1 MKRLLTC
8 LLALLLVSV
17 MTWGQGTKKINSI
30 KRSSQYLYAEAT
42 MPTAAEALEVAND
55 LLLIQVKEYAGGK
68 KGFEDKDIL
77 IRNIS
82 SARDSVQLRRGD
94 MVKVFLYVKKSDIQ
108 TADNATLL
116 AAAPAEKP
124 QEAAPAPGNMEKVA
138 LPTPEEKAPEAVPGH
153 EDASLK
159 LQVAWQQNVVDQLL
173 GAESFPAAKA
183 LISRMKA
190 EYKIKKT
197 GPLATCKNPAECYML
212 VGKDGKVETVLGPGS
227 STRTDF
233 RTLTSA
239 PATLPANM
247 DIIWFTFAK

>member
-1 MKRLLTC
+1 
-8 LLALLLVSV
+8 

-55 LLLIQVKEYAGGK
+55 LLLIQVKEYAGSK

-124 QEAAPAPGNMEKVA
+124 QEAAPVQGNVEKVSR
-138 LPTPEEKAPEAVPGH
+138 PTP
-153 EDASLK
+153 
-159 LQVAWQQNVVDQLL
+159 
-173 GAESFPAAKA
+173 
-183 LISRMKA
+183 
-190 EYKIKKT
+190 
-197 GPLATCKNPAECYML
+197 
-212 VGKDGKVETVLGPGS
+212 
-227 STRTDF
+227 
-233 RTLTSA
+233 
-239 PATLPANM
+239 
-247 DIIWFTFAK
+247 

>member
-1 MKRLLTC
+1 MKRILTC
-8 LLALLLVSV
+8 LLALLLAGTLAWS
-17 MTWGQGTKKINSI
+17 QGTKKINSI

-68 KGFEDKDIL
+68 KAFEDKDIL

-116 AAAPAEKP
+116 AADTAEKS
-124 QEAAPAPGNMEKVA
+124 QETPAVQGNVEKVS
-138 LPTPEEKAPEAVPGH
+138 LPAPEEKAPEAVPGH
-153 EDASLK
+153 EDTSLK
-159 LQVAWQQNVVDQLL
+159 LEVAWQQHAVDQLL
-173 GAESFPAAKA
+173 GAESFSAAKA
-183 LISRMKA
+183 LLSRMKA

-197 GPLATCKNPAECYML
+197 GPLATCKNPAESFML
-212 VGKDGKVETVLGPGS
+212 IGKDGKVQTVLGPGGD
-227 STRTDF
+227 TRTDF

-239 PATLPANM
+239 PASLPANA
-247 DIIWFTFAK
+247 DIIWFIFAK

>member
-8 LLALLLVSV
+8 LLALLMVSV

-30 KRSSQYLYAEAT
+30 KRSTQYLYAEAT

-55 LLLIQVKEYAGGK
+55 LLLIQVKEYAGSK

-108 TADNATLL
+108 TAENATLL
-116 AAAPAEKP
+116 APEKP
-124 QEAAPAPGNMEKVA
+124 QEAPVPGNVEKVV
-138 LPTPEEKAPEAVPGH
+138 LPEPEEKAPEAVPGH

-227 STRTDF
+227 STRTNF

-239 PATLPANM
+239 PATLPAHM

>member
-8 LLALLLVSV
+8 LLALLMVSV

-30 KRSSQYLYAEAT
+30 KRSTQYLYAEAT

-55 LLLIQVKEYAGGK
+55 LLLIQVKEYAGSK

-116 AAAPAEKP
+116 AAAAPEKP
-124 QEAAPAPGNMEKVA
+124 QEAPVPGNVEKVV
-138 LPTPEEKAPEAVPGH
+138 LPEPEEKAPEAAPGK

-159 LQVAWQQNVVDQLL
+159 LELAWQQNVVDQLL
-173 GAESFPAAKA
+173 GATSFSSAKA
-183 LISRMKA
+183 LLSRMKA

-197 GPLATCKNPAECYML
+197 GPLSTCKNPAECFML
-212 VGKDGKVETVLGPGS
+212 IGKDGKVETVLGPGS

-239 PATLPANM
+239 PATLPAHM

>member
-1 MKRLLTC
+1 
-8 LLALLLVSV
+8 

-55 LLLIQVKEYAGGK
+55 LLLIQVKEYAGNK

-124 QEAAPAPGNMEKVA
+124 QEAAPVQGNVEKVS
-138 LPTPEEKAPEAVPGH
+138 LPTPEEKAPE
-153 EDASLK
+153 DYRS
-159 LQVAWQQNVVDQLL
+159 
-173 GAESFPAAKA
+173 
-183 LISRMKA
+183 
-190 EYKIKKT
+190 
-197 GPLATCKNPAECYML
+197 
-212 VGKDGKVETVLGPGS
+212 PGS
-227 STRTDF
+227 RTS
-233 RTLTSA
+233 LTSCWA
-239 PATLPANM
+239 RNPSQPPRPLSAA
-247 DIIWFTFAK
+247 